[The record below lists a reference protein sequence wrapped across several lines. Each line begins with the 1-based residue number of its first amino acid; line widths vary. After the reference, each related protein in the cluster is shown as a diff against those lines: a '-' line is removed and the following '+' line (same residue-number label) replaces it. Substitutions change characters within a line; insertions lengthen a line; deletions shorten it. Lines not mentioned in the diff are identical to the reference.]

1 MATWIIARLTFREAA
16 RRKIA
21 LTGFLLGLAF
31 VILFSIGFFYI
42 NQQVRQNV
50 QNSPFQSPITMQE
63 YYNTFTLAGLYVVNF
78 LIIVMAALVTADT
91 LAGEISSGTIQSLV
105 TKPLRRSEIVFG
117 KWLGYAILLA
127 LYVVLMAGGILL
139 STALQ
144 SGYSMPNVLVG
155 LALMYLAAL
164 TVMTVTIACSSRFS
178 TLATGGMV
186 IGLYGLAF
194 VGSWVEQIGSLMNSS
209 AAVQVGIVSSLL
221 MPSEAIW
228 RRAAFEMTA
237 PLSRMISF
245 GPFSS
250 ASVPSTAM
258 LIYGGLYLLAAL
270 WIAVRQFGRRDL

>member
-1 MATWIIARLTFREAA
+1 
-16 RRKIA
+16 
-21 LTGFLLGLAF
+21 
-31 VILFSIGFFYI
+31 VLFSVGFFYI
-42 NQQVRQNV
+42 NQQRLQN
-50 QNSPFQSPITMQE
+50 NPFQSAIPMEE
-63 YYNTFTLAGLYVVNF
+63 YYNTITLAGLYVVNF
-78 LIIVMAALVTADT
+78 LIVVMAALVTADT

-105 TKPLRRSEIVFG
+105 TKPLRRSEIVLG

-127 LYVVLMAGGILL
+127 LYVILMAGGILL
-139 STALQ
+139 STGLQ
-144 SGYSMPNVLVG
+144 SGYSMPNVLTG

-164 TVMTVTIACSSRFS
+164 IVMTITIACSSRFS

-194 VGSWVEQIGSLMNSS
+194 VGSWVEQIGSLMNSP

-228 RRAAFEMTA
+228 RRAAYEMTA

-245 GPFSS
+245 GPFTSG
-250 ASVPSTAM
+250 SVPSVAM
-258 LIYGGLYLLAAL
+258 MIYGGLYLLAAL

>member
-1 MATWIIARLTFREAA
+1 VGTWIIARLTFREAS

-31 VILFSIGFFYI
+31 VMLFSVGFFYI
-42 NQQVRQNV
+42 NQQRFIHN
-50 QNSPFQSPITMQE
+50 PFQSPIPMEE
-63 YYNTFTLAGLYVVNF
+63 YYNTITLAGLYVVNF
-78 LIIVMAALVTADT
+78 LIVVMAALVTADT
-91 LAGEISSGTIQSLV
+91 LAGEISTGTIQSLA
-105 TKPLRRSEIVFG
+105 TKPLRRSEIVLG

-139 STALQ
+139 SASLQ
-144 SGYSMPNVLVG
+144 SGYMMPNVLVG

-164 TVMTVTIACSSRFS
+164 VVMTITIACSSRFS
-178 TLATGGMV
+178 TLATGGLV

-194 VGSWVEQIGSLMNSS
+194 VGSWMEQIGSLMNST

-221 MPSEAIW
+221 MPSEALW

-237 PLSRMISF
+237 PLSRLISF
-245 GPFSS
+245 GPFST

-258 LIYGGLYLLAAL
+258 IIYAGVYLLAAL
-270 WIAVRQFGRRDL
+270 WMAVRQFDRRDL

>member
-1 MATWIIARLTFREAA
+1 MGTWIIARLTFREAS

-31 VILFSIGFFYI
+31 VLLFSVGFFYI
-42 NQQVRQNV
+42 NQQRLDN
-50 QNSPFQSPITMQE
+50 PFQSAIPMDE
-63 YYNTFTLAGLYVVNF
+63 YYNTLTLAGLYVVNF
-78 LIIVMAALVTADT
+78 LIVVMAALVTADT
-91 LAGEISSGTIQSLV
+91 LAGEISSGTIQSLA
-105 TKPLRRSEIVFG
+105 TKPLRRSEIVLG

-139 STALQ
+139 STLLQ
-144 SGYSMPNVLVG
+144 SGYSMPNVLAG

-164 TVMTVTIACSSRFS
+164 VVMTITIACSSRFS
-178 TLATGGMV
+178 TLATGGVV

-194 VGSWVEQIGSLMNSS
+194 VGSWVEQIGSLMNST
-209 AAVQVGIVSSLL
+209 AAVQVGIISSLL

-228 RRAAFEMTA
+228 RRAAFDMTA

-245 GPFSS
+245 GPFSTG
-250 ASVPSTAM
+250 SVPSPAM
-258 LIYGGLYLLAAL
+258 VIYGGLYLLAAL

>member
-1 MATWIIARLTFREAA
+1 MGTWIIARLTFREAS

-31 VILFSIGFFYI
+31 VLLFSVGFFYI
-42 NQQVRQNV
+42 NQQRL
-50 QNSPFQSPITMQE
+50 QNSPFQSPIPMEE
-63 YYNTFTLAGLYVVNF
+63 YYNTITLAGLYVVNF
-78 LIIVMAALVTADT
+78 LIVVMAALVTADT

-105 TKPLRRSEIVFG
+105 TKPLRRSEIVLG

-127 LYVVLMAGGILL
+127 LYVLLMAGGILL
-139 STALQ
+139 STGLQ
-144 SGYSMPNVLVG
+144 SGYSMPNVLSG

-164 TVMTVTIACSSRFS
+164 IVMTITIACSSRFS

-194 VGSWVEQIGSLMNSS
+194 VGSWVEQIGSLMNSP

-228 RRAAFEMTA
+228 RRAAYEMTA

-245 GPFSS
+245 GPFTSG
-250 ASVPSTAM
+250 SVPSTAM
-258 LIYGGLYLLAAL
+258 MIYGGLYLLVAL